1 MNPNPFV
8 LPICVTPLISYI
20 HGIDPMRSTSADME
34 SILCV
39 TPGSPEGHR
48 VDHQRF
54 SILCVLLQMLMKYE
68 EARLG
73 DRVLYAGKILKT
85 LTAFPF

>member
-1 MNPNPFV
+1 M
-8 LPICVTPLISYI
+8 C
-20 HGIDPMRSTSADME
+20 STSTDME

-54 SILCVLLQMLMKYE
+54 SILCVLRRWLRCKDRSPILPL
-68 EARLG
+68 EASVREKQ
-73 DRVLYAGKILKT
+73 DSITKITRFLFST
-85 LTAFPF
+85 LLTHFFPPSFSGFHCK